1 MDRRRTPRPQHILI
15 ADDSE
20 DIRLLWKAW
29 LTFWGF
35 TVDAAE
41 NGAEAVRM
49 AQARRPDLVLMD
61 LWMPV
66 LDGRNATTQ
75 IRRDP
80 AMANVPILALSAN
93 GNPSAPPQAKAA
105 GCDAFVLKPVEPNEL
120 LDHMRRAFAAGRKQ
134 GGVKES

>member
-1 MDRRRTPRPQHILI
+1 MW
-15 ADDSE
+15 A
-20 DIRLLWKAW
+20 AW

-66 LDGRNATTQ
+66 LDGLNATRH
-75 IRRDP
+75 IRSD
-80 AMANVPILALSAN
+80 ATMADVPILALSAN
-93 GNPSAPPQAKAA
+93 GHPSAPPQAKAA
-105 GCDAFVLKPVEPNEL
+105 GCDAFVLKPVHPDEL
-120 LDHMRRAFAAGRKQ
+120 LEHMRRAFALARERTKA
-134 GGVKES
+134 S

>member
-1 MDRRRTPRPQHILI
+1 MPRPQHVLI
-15 ADDSE
+15 ADDSD
-20 DIRLLWKAW
+20 DIRLMWKAW

-35 TVDAAE
+35 TVDAAA

-66 LDGRNATTQ
+66 LDGLNATTQ

-105 GCDAFVLKPVEPNEL
+105 GCDAFFLKPVEPDEL
-120 LDHMRRAFAAGRKQ
+120 LDHMRRAFALAGERKK
-134 GGVKES
+134 VNES